1 MWICGVT
8 SMKHSWSRQVRTR
21 RTQHGAATQQGLH
34 AALTRIASGASD
46 ALSPRYRKHIAPID
60 RISPLPPQRA
70 VWEITGDCI
79 PDRAT
84 HPRFTLGDNAADVR
98 WPSGEKS
105 FGGLQWPPSFSLSFH
120 DGAHSVAIEKENIDG
135 LCACCAST
143 SWPWEGWVN
152 IPRFATTLTEVSVP
166 SWEKFRCLVWK
177 LVSSSSSMRDA
188 WTSRLATRMFSTVI
202 SYVSLGFWIECYKE
216 YCCNFVFFIGILNW
230 ML

>member
-1 MWICGVT
+1 MQRKAKQMINLLLLNNFYPAISHRRIILYGSVT
-8 SMKHSWSRQVRTR
+8 R
-21 RTQHGAATQQGLH
+21 
-34 AALTRIASGASD
+34 
-46 ALSPRYRKHIAPID
+46 
-60 RISPLPPQRA
+60 
-70 VWEITGDCI
+70 
-79 PDRAT
+79 
-84 HPRFTLGDNAADVR
+84 
-98 WPSGEKS
+98 
-105 FGGLQWPPSFSLSFH
+105 PSFSLSFH